1 MQVSMF
7 MHAYSHT
14 VICMFVYAHIMKKVI
29 SWGQLRTGKGK
40 QKQNRGQQT
49 CNKDRGK
56 MTSNENT
63 PDRKEKTT
71 VTTIGKES
79 QAKEIILKAQVI
91 KTAC

>member
-1 MQVSMF
+1 
-7 MHAYSHT
+7 
-14 VICMFVYAHIMKKVI
+14 
-29 SWGQLRTGKGK
+29 
-40 QKQNRGQQT
+40 
-49 CNKDRGK
+49 